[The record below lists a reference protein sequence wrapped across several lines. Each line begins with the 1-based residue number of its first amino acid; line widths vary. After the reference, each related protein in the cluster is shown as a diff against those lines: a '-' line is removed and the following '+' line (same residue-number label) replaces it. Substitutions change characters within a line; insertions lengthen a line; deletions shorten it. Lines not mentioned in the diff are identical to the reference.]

1 MDSSYARILF
11 YTAPKRNLDTQSEN
25 LKQHK
30 TNIPVGRTRAREK
43 IKKMEKAKILLAIG
57 KKRNIIYENDRAVI
71 IVRKVSIMQLA
82 TEITKVDRLENNTYE
97 LKLRVVDS
105 VNDSAK
111 IHKRVSKLEAS
122 IRRNFADFVP
132 PPKVGE
138 LIVLDAD
145 ESRRVLSE
153 LIPAKS
159 LPRSKAGECVA
170 EVSDFNSDGHVEIF
184 MTNGNIEAMIS
195 PARGGV
201 IRKLAT
207 SKGRGFADDSIVHG
221 INTKVLS
228 GFGFGS
234 AKSGFDVAKTAF
246 IISGKEEIRQQAI
259 RVPIR
264 AKVNGLKTEIDF
276 AISSDSPVVSCALR
290 VENTGKKAKQKK
302 IAPAFQMRMARIGE
316 TNSDLLC
323 IDPTGKARR
332 YNRYREIAVW
342 EWEHGWQH
350 YSGDITTGNSGFAAF
365 HREDTG
371 EKLLVSF
378 PPGMVKRV
386 WMNQESQMPELI
398 IFAKPLNLGKGK
410 EYDFEVALC
419 PLDDMYV
426 SDGYLIGYIEADGVY
441 DIVSAGPRARNLIID
456 GAEITPKKI
465 GPNLYHYRNSEKPK
479 NIGLTGDMPPL
490 IID

>member
-1 MDSSYARILF
+1 MKKS
-11 YTAPKRNLDTQSEN
+11 
-25 LKQHK
+25 
-30 TNIPVGRTRAREK
+30 K
-43 IKKMEKAKILLAIG
+43 IFLAIG
-57 KKRNIIYENDRAVI
+57 KNWNIIYENDRAVI
-71 IVRKVSIMQLA
+71 IERKVTVMQLA
-82 TEITKVDRLENNTYE
+82 TEITKVDRLENITFE

-111 IHKRVSKLEAS
+111 INKKITKMEAS
-122 IRRNFADFVP
+122 IRRDFSEFVP
-132 PPKVGE
+132 PPTIGE

-153 LIPAKS
+153 LIPSKS
-159 LPRSKAGECVA
+159 LPEPKGGECVSGI
-170 EVSDFNSDGHVEIF
+170 SDFNSDGHDEVF
-184 MTNGNIEAMIS
+184 LTNGNIEAMIS

-207 SKGRGFADDSIVHG
+207 SKGLGFADDSVVHG
-221 INTKVLS
+221 INTKVVS

-246 IISGKEEIRQQAI
+246 KTSGEDEIHGQAL

-276 AISSDSPVVSCALR
+276 AMTADFPVVSCALR
-290 VENTGKKAKQKK
+290 VENSGTKAKQKK
-302 IAPAFQMRMARIGE
+302 LSPAFQMRMTRIGE

-323 IDPTGKARR
+323 IDPNGKARR
-332 YNRYREIAVW
+332 YNRYRQIAVW

-350 YSGDITTGNSGFAAF
+350 YSGDISTGNTGFVAF
-365 HREDTG
+365 NREDTG

-378 PPGMVKRV
+378 LPGMVKRV

-410 EYDFEVALC
+410 QFEFEVSLC
-419 PLDDMYV
+419 PLDDMIV
-426 SDGYLIGYIEADGVY
+426 AEGYMIGYIEANGVY
-441 DIVSAGPRARNLIID
+441 DIISAGPRARNLIID
-456 GAEITPKKI
+456 SAEVTPKKI
-465 GPNLYHYRNSEKPK
+465 GHNLYHYRIGEKPK
-479 NIGLTGDMPPL
+479 SISITGDIPPL
-490 IID
+490 IIE